1 MSQKLLAEYHEVRT
15 TSSITL
21 NQEDGKGHAS
31 TGQTYKP
38 GYEPKL
44 YCVNHGRV
52 NAWKLGHG
60 SSLMMQLWESD
71 VDPSSKYIL
80 EQLSVKYSN
89 QGWGNTSLNI
99 ACFAVVGEYMME
111 VASRA
116 LQDGERKLGTIDLV
130 KDKVRCPVVAS

>member
-1 MSQKLLAEYHEVRT
+1 MSTPHPR
-15 TSSITL
+15 
-21 NQEDGKGHAS
+21 
-31 TGQTYKP
+31 
-38 GYEPKL
+38 
-44 YCVNHGRV
+44 
-52 NAWKLGHG
+52 
-60 SSLMMQLWESD
+60 
-71 VDPSSKYIL
+71 YIL

-116 LQDGERKLGTIDLV
+116 LQEGERKLGTIDLV